1 MKWDP
6 NGTALIFSCI
16 CAELHTLQCA
26 RTQRNSAQEHSG
38 TVHKNTVEQCARTQ
52 WNSAEQCGTVRK
64 NTAEQCTRTQ
74 WNSAQ
79 EHSGTVRKNTAEQC
93 RTVRNS
99 AQEHSGTVRNSAEQC
114 GTVRKNTAEQCR
126 TVRNSAQEHSGT
138 VRNSAEQCGTVRKN
152 TAEQCRTARNALLLF
167 TACTRLTLLCICR
180 VCTIVCAV
188 VCYTMVLE
196 KFSRNRNKNMISL
209 NETPVQV
216 LTLQTNTVTSRGR
229 RSCCILP
236 CCLEVGGNLKLG
248 EETRVLG
255 CDVTMLS

>member
-1 MKWDP
+1 MSDRSNTSFSMPEPSNTPGGPVSKFHMKWDP
-6 NGTALIFSCI
+6 NGT
-16 CAELHTLQCA
+16 ELHTLQCA

-79 EHSGTVRKNTAEQC
+79 EHS
-93 RTVRNS
+93 
-99 AQEHSGTVRNSAEQC
+99 